1 MRRALIL
8 LLLLI
13 APITGQEVPNQ
24 ENLKT
29 TEARYLFGNYEIA
42 IRHQARINL
51 TRERFDARVKPI
63 WCAAFLE
70 ILEKGKVIRNLSFE
84 DIAPLGWKA
93 GLFLPAKQESPK
105 HFILMK
111 YGDYDCRTIIITDE
125 GELFNLGGGS
135 YRIFQNRYL
144 ITPRELPDVGGRT
157 EDFSIFD
164 LLRNRVLITPSWDD
178 LAKGTNQY
186 PSRGGYINLIKF
198 YTSGPELF
206 AGIVLAD
213 GRSEQVLGH
222 PSEFYRIHL
231 ATGKM
236 IDAAFN
242 SSINREF
249 VIDYSNIDMNHQ
261 CECVKRLD

>member
-1 MRRALIL
+1 MRKAVLL

-13 APITGQEVPNQ
+13 APITGQEVLNQ
-24 ENLKT
+24 DNLKT

-42 IRHQARINL
+42 IRHQVRINF
-51 TRERFDARVKPI
+51 TRERSNARVKPI
-63 WCAAFLE
+63 WCAAFLD
-70 ILEKGKVIRNLSFE
+70 ILEKGKVIRNLYFE
-84 DIAPLGWKA
+84 DIWPLGGKA
-93 GLFLPAKQESPK
+93 GFFLPVKQESPK

-144 ITPRELPDVGGRT
+144 ITPREMPDTDKKG
-157 EDFSIFD
+157 EFSIFD
-164 LLRNRVLITPSWDD
+164 LLFNRVLITPIWDD

-186 PSRGGYINLIKF
+186 PARGGYINLIKF

-206 AGIVLAD
+206 AGIVLVD
-213 GRSEQVLGH
+213 GRSLQVLGH

-242 SSINREF
+242 SSIHREF
-249 VIDYSNIDMNHQ
+249 DIDYSNIDMNHQ
-261 CECVKRLD
+261 CECVKKLD